1 MRKEGLVLGLLRVL
15 VQFLRCFQH
24 RVRAR
29 RRRVSRGERA
39 AGGQVRSGAD
49 SLHRAEG
56 VLTTMQRPLSLGG
69 GCVAMESQMV
79 LQLQLRESRPRWTS
93 VLGIGVFPGGQ
104 GQGIVLAVVLA
115 KSLIADGGRIA
126 VVAGGSRRQRL
137 FEVEGIRIG
146 FLQDLGARLWV
157 VGRSPLRR
165 R

>member
-1 MRKEGLVLGLLRVL
+1 
-15 VQFLRCFQH
+15 
-24 RVRAR
+24 
-29 RRRVSRGERA
+29 
-39 AGGQVRSGAD
+39 
-49 SLHRAEG
+49 
-56 VLTTMQRPLSLGG
+56 
-69 GCVAMESQMV
+69 MESQMV